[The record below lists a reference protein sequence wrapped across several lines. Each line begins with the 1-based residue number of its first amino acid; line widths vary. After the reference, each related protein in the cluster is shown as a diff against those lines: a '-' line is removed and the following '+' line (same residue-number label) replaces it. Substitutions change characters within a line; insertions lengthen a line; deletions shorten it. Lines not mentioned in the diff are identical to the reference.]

1 MPSKKAGP
9 TCFSHLPL
17 KAAPHLPLQLHYFRL
32 RWIALVMLDRH
43 YSHSES
49 GLRLNSMQ
57 AMSWRGTQLQG
68 DDRFAWDY
76 FS

>member
-1 MPSKKAGP
+1 
-9 TCFSHLPL
+9 
-17 KAAPHLPLQLHYFRL
+17 
-32 RWIALVMLDRH
+32 MLDRH